1 MNYLYSFEKNFTG
14 ASYIQKHG
22 DAKSK
27 QNRDD
32 VWSIGMT
39 TGYCLVVVAVMT
51 FFVFLFLDL
60 FVAGGTRVA
69 VVAVATITEAMMMTT
84 VVIMV

>member
-1 MNYLYSFEKNFTG
+1 
-14 ASYIQKHG
+14 
-22 DAKSK
+22 
-27 QNRDD
+27 
-32 VWSIGMT
+32 MT